1 MAKLLYGTA
10 FKAPSPYLLH
20 AAPLRLGDVIG
31 NPELKPQLI
40 RTLEYQMSWKP
51 SGFFGVTSAVA
62 YNWLEQKAEFTPEGS
77 NQTARN
83 VASQNSLAWETR
95 ADLSH
100 YEDYNIYAAFD
111 LVASKRDLGQQGY
124 VAELVGER
132 NVAYPPWIG
141 RAGVI
146 VGVPSLPRVPL
157 RLGAEGI
164 LVGPRRASDASIVE
178 RGEPFT
184 LPSYF
189 MLDLSLSTGE
199 IYLAPGHASR
209 AALRT
214 RNITVQRGPD
224 PGFAGFEY
232 PLAPAEIFL
241 EIEHSY

>member
-1 MAKLLYGTA
+1 M
-10 FKAPSPYLLH
+10 H

-51 SGFFGVTSAVA
+51 SSFFGITSAVA
-62 YNWLEQKAEFTPEGS
+62 YNWLEQKAEFTPDGS

-111 LVASKRDLGQQGY
+111 LVASERDLGQQGY
-124 VAELVGER
+124 VAELVGQR

-146 VGVPSLPRVPL
+146 VAVPSLPRVPL

-164 LVGPRRASDASIVE
+164 LVGPRRASDASVVE

-184 LPSYF
+184 LTELLHARSVA
-189 MLDLSLSTGE
+189 LHRRNL
-199 IYLAPGHASR
+199 PGAR
-209 AALRT
+209 ARVAALRT
-214 RNITVQRGPD
+214 RNITVAARSGSRLRG
-224 PGFAGFEY
+224 
-232 PLAPAEIFL
+232 LRVPARSGRDL
-241 EIEHSY
+241 PRDRTLLLTS